1 MTFFNKAIYLSYN
14 FIFVVVFGQ
23 LFNLQYKIKYLLIV
37 NIVFTLQI
45 MCFLIHLVR
54 RAHQL
59 EVGDN
64 KIKTNEGKFRSTL
77 IFKE

>member
-1 MTFFNKAIYLSYN
+1 
-14 FIFVVVFGQ
+14 
-23 LFNLQYKIKYLLIV
+23 
-37 NIVFTLQI
+37 

-77 IFKE
+77 IFKEKMKNSTKKLIGFKYDIVINEVT